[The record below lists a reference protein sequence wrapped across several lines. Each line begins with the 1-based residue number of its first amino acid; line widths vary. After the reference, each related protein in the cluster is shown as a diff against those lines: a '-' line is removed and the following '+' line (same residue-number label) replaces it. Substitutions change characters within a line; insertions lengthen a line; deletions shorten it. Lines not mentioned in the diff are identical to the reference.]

1 MAPIN
6 SIRVL
11 FLHKMWSTPPLFLFK
26 DSITLQRISV
36 GLCMT
41 KDTAC
46 CDFCSVFLFQVPDLT
61 PFRSNMTY
69 LSLSHNRLKAV
80 NLDYFA
86 DFPLM
91 RTLIFSSNQI
101 TTINLTKPLTTLY
114 LYFDSNRLTS
124 INMDTFS
131 VINEITYLTFR
142 SNPLTEF
149 IYPSSNG
156 TVKLN
161 QLSLSYTQV
170 INEHVKVQNLSS
182 LTYLEL
188 EHVGISTF
196 NLSMFVELKNLVD
209 INLNR
214 NYNIE
219 MAPAKNGTS
228 LDKLKKVRLNI
239 CNLLGTFNLTQLSTP
254 ILPAL
259 TNLELYHNHLESLF
273 IEDGYNLSSLV
284 NLHLERNRITEFD
297 LEFYIAVFP
306 QLVTVNLRHN
316 DITQVIFFIS
326 FVHYIRFSFLVII
339 QIEFFIWSTLQ
350 IKIILHD
357 RQK

>member
-1 MAPIN
+1 
-6 SIRVL
+6 
-11 FLHKMWSTPPLFLFK
+11 
-26 DSITLQRISV
+26 
-36 GLCMT
+36 
-41 KDTAC
+41 
-46 CDFCSVFLFQVPDLT
+46 
-61 PFRSNMTY
+61 MTY
-69 LSLSHNRLKAV
+69 LSLGHNRLKAV
-80 NLDYFA
+80 DLDYFS

-101 TTINLTKPLTTLY
+101 TTINLTKPITPLY

-124 INMDTFS
+124 IDMDIFS

-149 IYPSSNG
+149 IYPSTNG
-156 TVKLN
+156 TVKLS

-170 INEHVKVQNLSS
+170 INEHEKVENLSR

-188 EHVGISTF
+188 EYAGITTF
-196 NLSMFVELKNLVD
+196 NFSMFVELKSLVD

-219 MAPAKNGTS
+219 MAPVKNGTS

-239 CNLLGTFNLTQLSTP
+239 CNLLGTFNLTHVSTP

-259 TNLELYHNHLESLF
+259 TNLELYHNQLKSLF

-284 NLHLERNRITEFD
+284 YLHLERNLITEFD

-316 DITQVIFFIS
+316 DITQVIFFVS
-326 FVHYIRFSFLVII
+326 FVYYIRFSFSIII
-339 QIEFFIWSTLQ
+339 QM
-350 IKIILHD
+350 
-357 RQK
+357 